1 MPFTTEDSP
10 GEYSL
15 TLAAT
20 HPKSESSRRV
30 AVIDI
35 GTNSTRLLIAD
46 VEGTEVEEIYRES
59 RVTRLGR
66 GVDYSG
72 QLSNDGIEAV
82 CAAIADYEKLI
93 AEEQALEVMV
103 IATSAVRDA
112 ENGDAFVAELRE
124 RFALQARVIDGDEE
138 ANLTYLGT
146 SSGRDGSENLLV
158 VDIGGGSTEMIVG
171 QGTRPVFHTS
181 LQAGVV
187 RHTERLLTGDPPSSA
202 QLEALAKD
210 VGKLVSGALED
221 VELPTIDRAIAVAG
235 TPSSLAAI
243 DLELEPYDP
252 KAVEGHRLPLRTVQ
266 WWLSRLASMTLE
278 ERKRVTGLHPDRA
291 QAIVAGV
298 VILIEIMRTFDLL
311 EVEVSEQDIL
321 YGCAITAA
329 SGI

>member
-1 MPFTTEDSP
+1 MP
-10 GEYSL
+10 
-15 TLAAT
+15 AT
-20 HPKSESSRRV
+20 NPKSAASVRV

-46 VEGTEVEEIYRES
+46 VEGHEVDEIYRES

-72 QLSNDGIEAV
+72 QLSAEGIEAV
-82 CAAIADYEKLI
+82 CEAIKDYVSLI
-93 AEEQALEVMV
+93 AEEEAAEAMV

-112 ENGDAFVAELRE
+112 DNGDAFVAELRE
-124 RFALQARVIDGDEE
+124 RFELNCQVIDGDQE
-138 ANLTYLGT
+138 AQYTYLGT
-146 SSGRDGSENLLV
+146 SSGRGADENLLV

-171 QGTRPVFHTS
+171 RGPTPTFHTS

-187 RHTERLLTGDPPSSA
+187 RHTERILTGDPPSSA
-202 QLEALAKD
+202 ELESLAKD
-210 VGKLVSGALED
+210 IGKLVQSALSG
-221 VELPTIDRAIAVAG
+221 VEVPEIDRAIAVAG

-266 WWLSRLASMTLE
+266 WWLSRLASIPLA
-278 ERKRVTGLHPDRA
+278 ERQQVPGLHPDRA

-298 VILIEIMRTFDLL
+298 VILIEIMRNFDLL
-311 EVEVSEQDIL
+311 EVEVSEHDIL

-329 SGI
+329 AGI

>member
-1 MPFTTEDSP
+1 M
-10 GEYSL
+10 
-15 TLAAT
+15 AAT
-20 HPKSESSRRV
+20 LPKSASSIRV

-46 VEGTEVEEIYRES
+46 VEGQKVDEIYRES

-72 QLSNDGIEAV
+72 QLSSEGIDAV
-82 CAAIADYEKLI
+82 CEAISDYTSLINEEEAART
-93 AEEQALEVMV
+93 MV

-124 RFALQARVIDGDEE
+124 RFDLRCQVIDGDQE
-138 ANLTYLGT
+138 ANFTYLGT
-146 SSGRDGSENLLV
+146 SSGRNEIENLLV
-158 VDIGGGSTEMIVG
+158 IDIGGGSTEMIVG
-171 QGTRPVFHTS
+171 RGPEPFFHTS

-187 RHTERLLTGDPPSSA
+187 RHTERILTGDPPASA
-202 QLEALAKD
+202 ELEALAKD
-210 VGKLVSGALED
+210 IGKLVQSALEGI
-221 VELPTIDRAIAVAG
+221 EIPMIDRAIAVAG

-252 KAVEGHRLPLRTVQ
+252 RAVEGHRLPLRTVQ
-266 WWLSRLASMTLE
+266 WWLSRLASMPLE
-278 ERKRVTGLHPDRA
+278 DRKQVPGLHPDRA

-298 VILIEIMRTFDLL
+298 VILIEIMRNFDLQ
-311 EVEVSEQDIL
+311 EVEVSEHDIL

-329 SGI
+329 DRD

>member
-1 MPFTTEDSP
+1 MP
-10 GEYSL
+10 
-15 TLAAT
+15 AT
-20 HPKSESSRRV
+20 NPKSASSVRV

-46 VEGTEVEEIYRES
+46 VEGHEVDEIYRES

-72 QLSNDGIEAV
+72 QLSPEGIEAV
-82 CAAIADYEKLI
+82 CGAVGDYVALIEEEEAAES
-93 AEEQALEVMV
+93 MV

-124 RFALQARVIDGDEE
+124 RFALDCQVIDGDQE
-138 ANLTYLGT
+138 ARYTYLGT
-146 SSGRDGSENLLV
+146 SSGRGEDESLLV
-158 VDIGGGSTEMIVG
+158 VDIGGGSTEMVVG
-171 QGTRPVFHTS
+171 RGPNPTFHTS

-187 RHTERLLTGDPPSSA
+187 RHTERILTSDPPTSA
-202 QLEALAKD
+202 ELESLAKD
-210 VGKLVSGALED
+210 IGKLVQNALAE
-221 VELPTIDRAIAVAG
+221 VELPPIDRAIAVAG

-252 KAVEGHRLPLRTVQ
+252 KAVEGHLLPLRTVQ
-266 WWLSRLASMTLE
+266 WWLSRLASMPLA
-278 ERKRVTGLHPDRA
+278 ERQQVPGLHPDRA

-311 EVEVSEQDIL
+311 EIEVSEHDIL

-329 SGI
+329 APN

>member
-1 MPFTTEDSP
+1 MS
-10 GEYSL
+10 
-15 TLAAT
+15 AT
-20 HPKSESSRRV
+20 QPKSATSVRV

-46 VEGTEVEEIYRES
+46 VDGTEVDEIYRES

-72 QLSNDGIEAV
+72 QLSSDGIEAV
-82 CAAIADYEKLI
+82 CEAIAGYVQLI
-93 AEEQALEVMV
+93 REEEASEVMV

-124 RFALQARVIDGDEE
+124 RFDLHARVIDGDQE
-138 ANLTYLGT
+138 ANYTYLGT
-146 SSGRDGSENLLV
+146 SSGRSGDENLLV
-158 VDIGGGSTEMIVG
+158 IDIGGGSTEMIVG
-171 QGTRPVFHTS
+171 RGPAPTFHTS

-187 RHTERLLTGDPPSSA
+187 RHTERILTGDPPTSA
-202 QLEALAKD
+202 ELEALAKD
-210 VGKLVSGALED
+210 IGKLVQGALAEVD
-221 VELPTIDRAIAVAG
+221 LPPIDRAIAVAG

-243 DLELEPYDP
+243 DLELEPYDS

-266 WWLSRLASMTLE
+266 WWLSRLASMPLQ
-278 ERKRVTGLHPDRA
+278 ERQRVPGLHPDRA

-298 VILIEIMRTFDLL
+298 VILIEIMRNFDLL
-311 EVEVSEQDIL
+311 EVEVSEHDIL

-329 SGI
+329 AGS

>member
-1 MPFTTEDSP
+1 M
-10 GEYSL
+10 
-15 TLAAT
+15 AAT
-20 HPKSESSRRV
+20 NPKSATSRRV

-46 VEGTEVEEIYRES
+46 VDGEEVDEIYRES

-72 QLSNDGIEAV
+72 QLSTEGIEAV
-82 CAAIADYEKLI
+82 CQTI
-93 AEEQALEVMV
+93 AEYMPLVAEEEAEKVTV

-112 ENGDAFVAELRE
+112 ENGGAFVAELRE
-124 RFALQARVIDGDEE
+124 RFNLNATVIDGNEE
-138 ANLTYLGT
+138 ASLTYRGT
-146 SSGRDGSENLLV
+146 VAGRSGDENLLV
-158 VDIGGGSTEMIVG
+158 IDIGGGSTEMIIG
-171 QGTRPVFHTS
+171 RGPLPTFHTS

-187 RHTERLLTGDPPSSA
+187 RHTERILTGDPPESA
-202 QLEALAKD
+202 ELESLARD
-210 VGKLVSGALED
+210 IGKLVQSSLEGID
-221 VELPTIDRAIAVAG
+221 LPPIDRAIAVAG

-252 KAVEGHRLPLRTVQ
+252 RAVEGHRLPLRTVQ
-266 WWLSRLASMTLE
+266 WWLSRLASMPLA
-278 ERKRVTGLHPDRA
+278 ERQQVPGLHPDRA

-311 EVEVSEQDIL
+311 EVEVSEHDIL

-329 SGI
+329 AEPGQED